1 MIYSVEKA
9 MSDLG
14 ERVDSAKRSEIEDQI
29 RQLRD
34 KLSQD
39 AALEDLRGA
48 IEALSKT
55 SQEIAQQAYQDAQQE
70 GETSGDAT
78 TSSEDADSASE
89 DDGEYIDAEYD
100 EKE

>member
-1 MIYSVEKA
+1 

-14 ERVDSAKRSEIEDQI
+14 EKVDSAKRSEIEDQI

-39 AALEDLRGA
+39 VGLEDLKGA

-55 SQEIAQQAYQDAQQE
+55 SQEIAQQAYQEVQQA
-70 GETSGDAT
+70 GGASDAT
-78 TSSEDADSASE
+78 TSSADSEPE

-100 EKE
+100 EQE

>member
-1 MIYSVEKA
+1 

-14 ERVDSAKRSEIEDQI
+14 EKVDSAKRSEIEDQI

-34 KLSQD
+34 KLSQNVE
-39 AALEDLRGA
+39 LEDLKQA
-48 IEALSKT
+48 IEALSKA
-55 SQEIAQQAYQDAQQE
+55 SQEIAQQAYQEAQPA
-70 GETSGDAT
+70 GGASDAT
-78 TSSEDADSASE
+78 TSSADSEPE